1 MQFLTNLSLIPVTS
15 IIRLFKALSIVIH
28 KKEIINTN
36 ILKETVKRGFV
47 FSPEIYLSYS
57 EFQLTKLIKII
68 EKEIGL
74 TPEKM
79 NATFHKSWKKVKE
92 APIEQLYLEQ
102 IFHYIT
108 VYGFENLGIY
118 DEKSVY
124 IPYEKLEIPEL
135 TENVRLTLI
144 KGYTKNE
151 LKEKLLNLLKSGV
164 ALKEETIK
172 DVIEIANYVE
182 LTEKDIINIKNKE
195 VKTALYDL
203 LDVFPEN
210 PVEFLRYVVYQ
221 ATNNTLLIKNKATIE
236 AIEKNLV
243 ENKTGN
249 KIEKLFIKY
258 CAKDYGDVSLSTIFY
273 RFKPLFLAFK
283 SLKKVH
289 PLLNKIRKLAVKNH
303 KPMEEDYLNTV
314 TAKIKKGERI
324 NKKELI
330 KRLEEV
336 NIFRKIRLAYALNF
350 RTKNQVDSIVYRI
363 RNGKGWAT
371 EFDFNK
377 KEETIKVLE
386 IVLESITTD
395 IEKNVKGKKIYIP
408 KEVVY
413 TLPSTE
419 KQFIGSIPTGS
430 YVKLSKGMIVG
441 IHWENFKNKR
451 VDLDLSM
458 LSETGKIGWNSYY
471 RNEERTL
478 LFSGDVTDAPLPKG
492 ATELFYVQRQVK
504 DVNLLFVNNY
514 TYDNYND
521 DLNETPFTIIVG
533 KTQLKRIPKNYMID
547 PNEVVLTVKSTVD
560 EKQKMLG
567 MLVIT
572 TKECKFYFVESYTG
586 GAIVSKKSA
595 VTENSRKFL
604 FNYYTNTLSLN
615 DILLKAG
622 AELVE
627 FKDYCD
633 INLSPEDLEKDSIIK
648 LLS

>member
-1 MQFLTNLSLIPVTS
+1 
-15 IIRLFKALSIVIH
+15 
-28 KKEIINTN
+28 
-36 ILKETVKRGFV
+36 
-47 FSPEIYLSYS
+47 
-57 EFQLTKLIKII
+57 
-68 EKEIGL
+68 
-74 TPEKM
+74 
-79 NATFHKSWKKVKE
+79 
-92 APIEQLYLEQ
+92 
-102 IFHYIT
+102 
-108 VYGFENLGIY
+108 
-118 DEKSVY
+118 
-124 IPYEKLEIPEL
+124 
-135 TENVRLTLI
+135 
-144 KGYTKNE
+144 
-151 LKEKLLNLLKSGV
+151 
-164 ALKEETIK
+164 
-172 DVIEIANYVE
+172 
-182 LTEKDIINIKNKE
+182 
-195 VKTALYDL
+195 
-203 LDVFPEN
+203 
-210 PVEFLRYVVYQ
+210 VYQ

-419 KQFIGSIPTGS
+419 KQFTGSIPTGS
-430 YVKLSKGMIVG
+430 YVKLSKDMIVG

-521 DLNETPFTIIVG
+521 DLN
-533 KTQLKRIPKNYMID
+533 
-547 PNEVVLTVKSTVD
+547 
-560 EKQKMLG
+560 
-567 MLVIT
+567 
-572 TKECKFYFVESYTG
+572 
-586 GAIVSKKSA
+586 
-595 VTENSRKFL
+595 
-604 FNYYTNTLSLN
+604 
-615 DILLKAG
+615 
-622 AELVE
+622 
-627 FKDYCD
+627 
-633 INLSPEDLEKDSIIK
+633 
-648 LLS
+648 